1 MELICTAVAVLHDGE
16 EYPHLDGI
24 DKDLLD
30 VAIKC
35 DQMASTSLPTT
46 TTKFNRKSRQNCEK
60 NMIDR

>member
-1 MELICTAVAVLHDGE
+1 MKLICTAVAVLHDSE

-46 TTKFNRKSRQNCEK
+46 TTKFNRKSRQNSEK